1 MDKAQSAEGAVE
13 SAQTAPETGAVEQK
27 VPSYQDALIALA
39 KEEGSIAKDTVTES
53 PAQPE
58 TVVDQP
64 EEVTE
69 PVQAEQPELPI
80 EEIGDEVEEPEKPAA
95 EGDLWPQSAK
105 VRVAEE
111 SEKRRRANERADRA
125 EAETAKR
132 EERIAELERSLAQ
145 AYGPQ
150 PDKDNPVVDIYDPKV
165 LDRFEKIYE
174 DIVDIDRSELNEDG
188 MIDIVVA
195 RDQQGNPVRRQFTP
209 EKFEVLQKRAD
220 RAIHKYIPRRRE
232 YLEGR
237 QHYDGGAQEF
247 YPDLAN
253 KEHPFTQSVE
263 QLLAEVTSGRAM
275 SNPQVKFW
283 VANAIY
289 GYNKRLEEAKAF
301 ESAKADPVKQV
312 VASAQTKIA
321 PTAPRTRASGER
333 KPGVDLAKAREK
345 FMQNKG
351 SEEAEL
357 AYLRALRSQRSQ
369 TNKIQ
374 PVAE

>member
-39 KEEGSIAKDTVTES
+39 KEEGSIPKDTVTES
-53 PAQPE
+53 PAEPE

-64 EEVTE
+64 EEV
-69 PVQAEQPELPI
+69 PVQYEEQPEQPT
-80 EEIGDEVEEPEKPAA
+80 EEGEGEEEGELKPAA
-95 EGDLWPQSAK
+95 EEKLVPLRE
-105 VRVAEE
+105 VVEE
-111 SEKRRRANERADRA
+111 RKKKQRANERAERA
-125 EAETAKR
+125 ELEIER
-132 EERIAELERSLAQ
+132 RNERIAELERSLSQ
-145 AYGPQ
+145 ANGVQ

-174 DIVDIDRSELNEDG
+174 DIMDIDRSETNDDG

-195 RDQQGNPVRRQFTP
+195 RDQQGNPVRQQFTP

-220 RAIHKYIPRRRE
+220 RAIRKYIPRRRE

-333 KPGVDLAKAREK
+333 RPGVDLAKAQK
-345 FMQNKG
+345 QFMENKG
-351 SEEAEL
+351 DEAAQM
-357 AYLRALRSQRSQ
+357 AYLRALRSQKSQ
-369 TNKIQ
+369 TNRIQ
-374 PVAE
+374 P